1 MLVWVFTRHTI
12 DLKEKTWLAWRL
24 NCPLTGRKAYL
35 SYWSAIAQIN
45 DFSAA
50 YSWRPSK
57 TNTATEQCKEC
68 KYFSDW
74 DLSQLTDVRKER
86 KCVTFNLPVLH
97 LPSMNSSVNWKSLHI
112 RLEAASQQDE
122 ESATKNTAS
131 NQNQTL
137 YEFVQKK
144 NGGGKFNLNVIICI
158 WTPLFTPILLQKGFP
173 CDSSRSFSPQT
184 CSFFSFLFFLFLG
197 DFLKKLWKLFK
208 GKRLLV
214 KTWWQSTGQ
223 N

>member
-144 NGGGKFNLNVIICI
+144 NGGESSI
-158 WTPLFTPILLQKGFP
+158 WMLLFASGHPFLPPFYCKKA
-173 CDSSRSFSPQT
+173 SPVTVQGV
-184 CSFFSFLFFLFLG
+184 SAPRLALSFLFFSFYFWGISWKNYENCLKVSTFL
-197 DFLKKLWKLFK
+197 
-208 GKRLLV
+208 
-214 KTWWQSTGQ
+214 
-223 N
+223 

>member
-144 NGGGKFNLNVIICI
+144 MGGKVQFECYYLHLD
-158 WTPLFTPILLQKGFP
+158 TPFYPHFTAKRLPLWQFKEFQPPDLLFL
-173 CDSSRSFSPQT
+173 
-184 CSFFSFLFFLFLG
+184 FFSFLFIFGGFLE
-197 DFLKKLWKLFK
+197 KIIKI
-208 GKRLLV
+208 V
-214 KTWWQSTGQ
+214 
-223 N
+223 

>member
-1 MLVWVFTRHTI
+1 MLVWVSTRHTI
-12 DLKEKTWLAWRL
+12 ELKEKTWLAWRL

-50 YSWRPSK
+50 YSWRPSR

-86 KCVTFNLPVLH
+86 KCVTFNLLVLH

-112 RLEAASQQDE
+112 RLEAASAGRGIRYQE
-122 ESATKNTAS
+122 YCFKSKS
-131 NQNQTL
+131 NSL
-137 YEFVQKK
+137 WICPKK
-144 NGGGKFNLNVIICI
+144 KCGGKFNLNVIICI

-184 CSFFSFLFFLFLG
+184 CSFFSFLFIFGGFLE
-197 DFLKKLWKLFK
+197 KSMKI
-208 GKRLLV
+208 V
-214 KTWWQSTGQ
+214 
-223 N
+223 